1 MTAPTKVQVAQNAL
15 LSVLTEEDRMRL
27 QPHLVALDMPAHG
40 VLCHAGQDVV
50 DTWFPCG
57 DALAAFCISGA
68 EGRAV
73 DVGFVGREGAVGG
86 IVSNGH
92 VPSYSTVTVR
102 IPGFFLRVKTSAL
115 EQAKLDSLSLRHW
128 FSRYSDCLL
137 AQVFQTSACN
147 ALHTIR
153 QRVAKHILAGLART
167 GESEFRMTQEQ
178 LAEMLGVGR
187 TFISRVLG
195 WMRQEGIIDTR
206 RGFLII
212 RNLPALKSMSCDCSR
227 AIDDHFDKV
236 LHGIYP
242 LPA

>member
-1 MTAPTKVQVAQNAL
+1 MTAPTKPQVAQNAL
-15 LSVLTEEDRMRL
+15 LAVLNEEDRDRL
-27 QPHLVALDMPAHG
+27 QPHMLALDMPVHS
-40 VLCHAGQDVV
+40 VLCHCGEDVV

-57 DALAAFCISGA
+57 DALAAFCISGT
-68 EGRAV
+68 EGHAV

-92 VPSYSTVTVR
+92 VPSYSTVVVR
-102 IPGFFLRVKTSAL
+102 IPGLFLRIKTTAL
-115 EQAKLDSLSLRHW
+115 EQAKLDSLNLRHW

-137 AQVFQTSACN
+137 AQVFQNSACN

-153 QRVAKHILAGLART
+153 QRVAKYILAGLART
-167 GESEFRMTQEQ
+167 GETEFRMTQEQ
-178 LAEMLGVGR
+178 LADMLGVGR

-195 WMRQEGIIDTR
+195 WMRQEGIIETR

-212 RNLPALKSMSCDCSR
+212 RNLPALRAMSCDCTRS
-227 AIDDHFDKV
+227 IEDHFDKV

-242 LPA
+242 APA